1 MTSAA
6 SGQPLG
12 HLGGLAG
19 GVKFKEAETTILVA
33 DVRSG
38 IQVASAEGKASKMN
52 FALGGWGWGGYGW
65 ASAGGYSKTPEGKLI
80 AASLLDNY
88 NKVVASISGKTSL
101 VQSTSASSQANAAAS
116 VQATNTA
123 PAAAAHMAPA
133 GSPAALGVQPGLI
146 GAFTGAFTGDD
157 QGTFNVM
164 VGNNGM
170 ISGVGFSSKYN
181 QGFNVTGQVSANG
194 QVSMTSTGQAGS
206 AQFIGIIDPNSG
218 AVVGSWNG
226 SGGVAVRGSFN
237 GQRAKT

>member
-1 MTSAA
+1 
-6 SGQPLG
+6 
-12 HLGGLAG
+12 
-19 GVKFKEAETTILVA
+19 
-33 DVRSG
+33 
-38 IQVASAEGKASKMN
+38 MN

-88 NKVVASISGKTSL
+88 NRVVAAVRDKPSL

-123 PAAAAHMAPA
+123 PAAAAPMPPA
-133 GSPAALGVQPGLI
+133 GMPAPAALGVAPGLI
-146 GAFTGAFTGDD
+146 GAFTGAFSGDD

-164 VGNNGM
+164 VGSNGM

-218 AVVGSWNG
+218 AVVGNWNG
-226 SGGVAVRGSFN
+226 GGGANVRGAFN
-237 GQRAKT
+237 GQRSKT